1 MHWSGA
7 TCTPWRNL
15 RTILQELISL
25 NLISYFHPQEVH
37 HSLTFPSVTSKVF
50 YTGTFVYGFLL
61 TAGSYSVQLPCQ
73 TSKARNQGKFT
84 VVKYLSFRLLL
95 LPLCFL
101 LFTSKLS
108 ARTQTKISHYT
119 CPQMPRDH
127 AHWEEHEVKLLLT
140 LAIQEKEKFN
150 WNQFGLTREGW
161 RNIYPHF
168 PQYSRKQINNK
179 FDFLKQKYRAWK
191 DSQVATGLGR
201 NTQTGG
207 IDADP
212 DYWMAQDGSQPIDD
226 DFPHAGVSI
235 VRPAT
240 PATVITNSRIY
251 FMLHYLTHV

>member
-1 MHWSGA
+1 M
-7 TCTPWRNL
+7 
-15 RTILQELISL
+15 
-25 NLISYFHPQEVH
+25 
-37 HSLTFPSVTSKVF
+37 TSKVF

-61 TAGSYSVQLPCQ
+61 TAGSYSVQLPCE

-168 PQYSRKQINNK
+168 PQYSHKQINNK